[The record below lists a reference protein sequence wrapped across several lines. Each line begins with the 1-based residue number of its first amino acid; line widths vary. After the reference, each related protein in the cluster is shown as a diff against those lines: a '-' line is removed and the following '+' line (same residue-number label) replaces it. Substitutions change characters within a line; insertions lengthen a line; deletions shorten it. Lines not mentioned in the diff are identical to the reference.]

1 MKTSAPCRVEM
12 RVPRRPEYVRFA
24 RCAAKTLA
32 LQLEF
37 TYGDACDVELAVGEA
52 CTNAVEH
59 VAATACDEMVVCFL
73 VAEDHLTVEIRD
85 DGPGFDPDSVEAPH
99 PGPELDSGLGLTV
112 IRAVMDAVDIESE
125 SGRGTAVRMSKRR
138 EGRTA

>member
-1 MKTSAPCRVEM
+1 MKTSEPCRVEM

-32 LQLEF
+32 LQLDF

-59 VAATACDEMVVCFL
+59 VTATTCNEMLVCFL
-73 VAEDHLTVEIRD
+73 VEEDHLTVEIRD
-85 DGPGFDPDSVEAPH
+85 DGPGFDPHGIEGPH
-99 PGPELDSGLGLTV
+99 PDLEADSGLGLTV
-112 IRAVMDAVDIESE
+112 IRAVMDSVDIESE

-138 EGRTA
+138 ERQSA

>member
-32 LQLEF
+32 LQLDF
-37 TYGDACDVELAVGEA
+37 TYGDACDIELAVGEV

-59 VAATACDEMVVCFL
+59 VSTTTCDEMVVCF
-73 VAEDHLTVEIRD
+73 VVEEEHLTVEIRD
-85 DGPGFDPDSVEAPH
+85 DGPGFDADSIGEVDPDLEP
-99 PGPELDSGLGLTV
+99 DCGLGITV
-112 IRAVMDAVDIESE
+112 VRAVMDTVDINSQ
-125 SGRGTAVRMSKRR
+125 SGCGTVVRMSKRR
-138 EGRTA
+138 ERQSA

>member
-12 RVPRRPEYVRFA
+12 RVPRRAEYVRFA

-32 LQLEF
+32 LQLDF
-37 TYGDACDVELAVGEA
+37 TYGDACDVELAVAEA

-59 VAATACDEMVVCFL
+59 VSATTCDEMVVSFL
-73 VAEDHLTVEIRD
+73 VEEDHLTVEIRD
-85 DGPGFDPDSVEAPH
+85 DGPGFDPQSIDAPH
-99 PGPELDSGLGLTV
+99 SDPETDSGLGLTV

-125 SGRGTAVRMSKRR
+125 SGGGTAVRMSKRR
-138 EGRTA
+138 EGRSA